1 MKRVF
6 VSMILGG
13 IIASLIFGGIV
24 SRGGRPRLPSK
35 VHAQEG
41 CSVATLHGAYGF
53 YRTGTVSAGTTS
65 VGPLAAVGIAT
76 FDGTGAV
83 SGARQTIRRIG
94 VTTTDLF
101 TTPANVGPYQVDPDC
116 GLRLLNPDG
125 SVLGHGVVVDGG
137 KELFILSL
145 SDANSVYGVMKKIS
159 TED

>member
-1 MKRVF
+1 MKRII
-6 VSMILGG
+6 VSIVLGG
-13 IIASLIFGGIV
+13 VVACLIFAGLV
-24 SRGGRPRLPSK
+24 SRGGRPSLASK

-53 YRTGTVSAGTTS
+53 FRTGTVSAGTTS
-65 VGPLAAVGIAT
+65 AGPLAAVGIAT

-83 SGARQTIRRIG
+83 STARQTIRRIG
-94 VTTTDLF
+94 VTTSDLF
-101 TTPANVGPYQVDPDC
+101 ITPAGVGPYQVDPDC

-125 SVLGHGVVVDGG
+125 SVLGHGVVVSGG

-145 SDANSVYGVMKKIS
+145 SDSNSVYGVMKKIS

>member
-1 MKRVF
+1 MKRIII
-6 VSMILGG
+6 SMVLGG
-13 IIASLIFGGIV
+13 VVASLIFARIV
-24 SRGGRPRLPSK
+24 SPGGRPSLMPR

-41 CSVATLHGAYGF
+41 CSVATLHGAYGV
-53 YRTGTVSAGTTS
+53 YRTGTTSA
-65 VGPLAAVGIAT
+65 GPLAAVGIAT

-83 SGARQTIRRIG
+83 STARQTIRKNG
-94 VTTTDLF
+94 VTTSDLF

-125 SVLGHGVVVDGG
+125 SVFGHGVVVSGG

>member
-13 IIASLIFGGIV
+13 IIASLIFAGV
-24 SRGGRPRLPSK
+24 ASRGGRPSLVSK

-53 YRTGTVSAGTTS
+53 YRTGTTS

-76 FDGTGAV
+76 FDGTGAF
-83 SGARQTIRRIG
+83 SSAIQTIRKNG
-94 VTTTDLF
+94 VTLSDLF
-101 TTPANVGPYQVDPDC
+101 TTPAGVGPYEVHADC
-116 GLRLLNPDG
+116 GLKLLNSDG
-125 SVLGHGVVVDGG
+125 SVIGHGVVVDGG

>member
-6 VSMILGG
+6 VSMVLGG
-13 IIASLIFGGIV
+13 ITAGLIFAGIV
-24 SRGGRPRLPSK
+24 SRGGRPSLVPK

-53 YRTGTVSAGTTS
+53 FRTGTVSAGTTS
-65 VGPLAAVGIAT
+65 AGPLAAVGILT

-83 SGARQTIRRIG
+83 AAGRQTIRRIG
-94 VTTTDLF
+94 VTTSDLF
-101 TTPANVGPYQVDPDC
+101 TTPADVGPYQVDPDC

-145 SDANSVYGVMKKIS
+145 SDANSVYGVVKKI
-159 TED
+159 DAD

>member
-1 MKRVF
+1 MKRII
-6 VSMILGG
+6 VSIVLGG
-13 IIASLIFGGIV
+13 VVGCLIFAGLV
-24 SRGGRPRLPSK
+24 SREGRPSLVPK

-65 VGPLAAVGIAT
+65 AGPLAAVGIIT
-76 FDGTGAV
+76 FDGTGAH
-83 SGARQTIRRIG
+83 SPARQTIRRIG
-94 VTTTDLF
+94 VTTSDLF
-101 TTPANVGPYQVDPDC
+101 TTPALDGPYEVDSDC
-116 GLRLLNPDG
+116 AGRFLTFDG
-125 SVLGHGVVVDGG
+125 SVFGHFVVVDGG